1 VSYRTK
7 ALSGA
12 VTRYRMPLGSVPGTG
27 RRSSGP
33 VLRLNPTASCI
44 ASRHRI
50 KPSSYTTPICL
61 KSGQFPRSRME
72 PSMRRHG
79 RIARQAH
86 AGRDSTRASLG
97 SGQAVTATSTSISVT
112 AEAAQ
117 AGGEIKPPADAVK
130 APAAPSA
137 AAQQATSTPLVDVS
151 GVEKSAV
158 TRSTRIIRS
167 RHSGVP
173 RKRMSTTCCP

>member
-1 VSYRTK
+1 MGGSLAKRMQ
-7 ALSGA
+7 GA
-12 VTRYRMPLGSVPGTG
+12 TQP
-27 RRSSGP
+27 
-33 VLRLNPTASCI
+33 A
-44 ASRHRI
+44 
-50 KPSSYTTPICL
+50 
-61 KSGQFPRSRME
+61 
-72 PSMRRHG
+72 
-79 RIARQAH
+79 QA
-86 AGRDSTRASLG
+86 LG

-158 TRSTRIIRS
+158 YKINPDNTVETL
-167 RHSGVP
+167 
-173 RKRMSTTCCP
+173 